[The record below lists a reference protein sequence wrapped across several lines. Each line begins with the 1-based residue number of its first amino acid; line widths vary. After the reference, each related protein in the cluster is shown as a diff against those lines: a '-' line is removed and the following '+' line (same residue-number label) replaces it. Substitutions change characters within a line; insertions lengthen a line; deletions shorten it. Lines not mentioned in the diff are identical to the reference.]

1 MSKMMS
7 LGTFEHGA
15 ANQAAS
21 LTILSSRYHQSSTE
35 KHGKKITDRYRD
47 LASSS
52 DYPKITL
59 ASDQFSTYA

>member
-47 LASSS
+47 LASS

>member
-35 KHGKKITDRYRD
+35 KHGKKITDCYRD
-47 LASSS
+47 LASS